1 MCANLGTILKAC
13 RIPQKK
19 SLQWESTCAIK
30 TDGEINMSK
39 LTVAFFA
46 FTFTNTPRN
55 PPLEV
60 SVWEKRKSLMFVK
73 K

>member
-1 MCANLGTILKAC
+1 MCINSSTILKTFG
-13 RIPQKK
+13 IKK
-19 SLQWESTCAIK
+19 KILQWESTCAIK
-30 TDGEINMSK
+30 TDGGTNMAK

-55 PPLEV
+55 SPLEV
-60 SVWEKRKSLMFVK
+60 SIWKKRKSLMFVK